1 MTLNISLQQQLVL
14 CLLLD
19 LLLNTVQD
27 GQVFKNLF
35 FLLFLQRRVT
45 RNVGSEEV
53 S

>member
-19 LLLNTVQD
+19 LLHTVQD